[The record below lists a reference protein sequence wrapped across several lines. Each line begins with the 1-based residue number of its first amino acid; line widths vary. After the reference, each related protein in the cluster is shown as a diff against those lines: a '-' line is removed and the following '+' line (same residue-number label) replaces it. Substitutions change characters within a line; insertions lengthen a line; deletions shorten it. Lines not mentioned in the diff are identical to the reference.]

1 MKKRVLV
8 IGGNGFIGKNV
19 MEYLREK
26 EYCVGGYD
34 LNMPASFQGSF
45 YEGDII
51 HDDNLD
57 KILSQYNTV
66 IYLISAIMPKQ
77 SMEEPLSSYT
87 TDVPLLIK
95 TLETCKSVGIK
106 RIIYASSGGTV
117 YGDSETANN
126 ENMILEP
133 INHYAICKV
142 TCEKILMLYNQ
153 LYEMENVA
161 LRISNPY
168 GKYQRV
174 ESGVGA
180 VAAFTTELLK
190 GEKIVLWGDGENARD
205 FVDIKSVA
213 KAFHLA
219 VEWEMDKTCIPVFNI
234 GSGERTTLNHLIQI
248 IADEM
253 GVQAEIDYQPKRNF
267 DVRCNYLDIAK
278 AKAHLG
284 YSLDHSAEANIREY
298 VRMRKSMK

>member
-26 EYCVGGYD
+26 EYCVEGYD
-34 LNMPASFQGSF
+34 LNKPSDSQEVF

-57 KILSQYNTV
+57 KILSQHDIV

-77 SMEEPLSSYT
+77 SMEDPLSSYT

-168 GKYQRV
+168 GKYQRI

-180 VAAFTTELLK
+180 VTAFTTELLK

-213 KAFHLA
+213 KAFQLA
-219 VEWEMDKTCIPVFNI
+219 VEWEMDKSCIPVFNI
-234 GSGERTTLNHLIQI
+234 GSGERITLNHLIQI

-278 AKAHLG
+278 AKNHLG
-284 YSLDHSAEANIREY
+284 YFLDHSAEANIREY

>member
-19 MEYLREK
+19 TEYLREK

-34 LNMPASFQGSF
+34 LKKPSDSQKVF

-51 HDDNLD
+51 HDDNLE
-57 KILSQYNTV
+57 KIFSQYDAV

-77 SMEEPLSSYT
+77 SMDEPLSSYT

-95 TLETCKSVGIK
+95 TLETCKSVGVK

-117 YGDSETANN
+117 YGDSEVANR
-126 ENMILEP
+126 EDMFLEP

-153 LYEMENVA
+153 LYQMENVA

-180 VAAFTTELLK
+180 VTAFTTELLK

-213 KAFHLA
+213 KAFQLA

-248 IADEM
+248 IADEI

-278 AKAHLG
+278 AKHHLG
-284 YSLDHSAEANIREY
+284 YALDHSVETNIREY
-298 VRMRKSMK
+298 VRMRKSMR